1 MEYVTLNNGVK
12 MPILGYGVYQV
23 TKEECE
29 RCVLDALKVGYRAID
44 TAQSYFNER
53 AVGRAIKDSGI
64 DRKNIFLSTK
74 IWASE
79 YENENAVEETLER
92 LGVDYVDLLYIHQP
106 AGNWLADTEC
116 LKKRIERA
124 KQNPL
129 VSRILKENIWKSW
142 KQSGKL
148 YLSLFRWKHI
158 HISHRKNFV

>member
-53 AVGRAIKDSGI
+53 PVGRAIKDSGI

-74 IWASE
+74 IWFS
-79 YENENAVEETLER
+79 
-92 LGVDYVDLLYIHQP
+92 
-106 AGNWLADTEC
+106 
-116 LKKRIERA
+116 
-124 KQNPL
+124 
-129 VSRILKENIWKSW
+129 
-142 KQSGKL
+142 
-148 YLSLFRWKHI
+148 
-158 HISHRKNFV
+158 

>member
-1 MEYVTLNNGVK
+1 MSVQL
-12 MPILGYGVYQV
+12 
-23 TKEECE
+23 EE
-29 RCVLDALKVGYRAID
+29 
-44 TAQSYFNER
+44 QSRIVELTEKYISIN
-53 AVGRAIKDSGI
+53 
-64 DRKNIFLSTK
+64 K

-106 AGNWLADTEC
+106 AGNWLAGYRMLE
-116 LKKRIERA
+116 KRIERA